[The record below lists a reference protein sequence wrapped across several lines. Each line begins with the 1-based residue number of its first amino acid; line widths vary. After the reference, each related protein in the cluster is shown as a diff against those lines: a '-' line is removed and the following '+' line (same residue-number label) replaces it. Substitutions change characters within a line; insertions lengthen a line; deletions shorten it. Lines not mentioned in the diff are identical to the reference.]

1 MVFSA
6 VDGGEPGGNMLS
18 PSLPSV
24 SLRISGLDLEQGI
37 ESEVELEFESPGHLG
52 ALMGSG

>member
-1 MVFSA
+1 
-6 VDGGEPGGNMLS
+6 MLS